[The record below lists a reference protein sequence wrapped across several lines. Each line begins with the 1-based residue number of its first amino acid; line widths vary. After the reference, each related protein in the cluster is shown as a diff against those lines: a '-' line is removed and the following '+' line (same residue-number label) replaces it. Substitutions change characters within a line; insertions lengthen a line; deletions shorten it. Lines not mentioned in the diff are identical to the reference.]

1 MPMDSIKSPFIVK
14 GYKHGNIYYITQN
27 DRGRYKLYQ
36 LICVDSLKDNFNCI
50 NNRLPGLFK
59 QAVLESEV
67 VLSFPNEKHPGFLI
81 MRNMSFFQMNAFRLA
96 LKRRERVH
104 IPPFWCV

>member
-1 MPMDSIKSPFIVK
+1 MPMCSIKSSFIVK

-27 DRGRYKLYQ
+27 DRGRYNIYQ
-36 LICVDSLKDNFNCI
+36 LICLNSLKDNLTYI
-50 NNRLPGLFK
+50 NNMLPGLLK
-59 QAVLESEV
+59 QGVLESEV
-67 VLSFPNEKHPGFLI
+67 VLPFPNERHPGFLF
-81 MRNMSFFQMNAFRLA
+81 MYNVSFFQMNAFRLA